1 MHATALTLALTAAL
15 CLAVGTH
22 VQHRAVASGA
32 TRIHRLARSP
42 LWLVGLG
49 LIAVET
55 VLNVIALGLAP
66 VALIQPLGTLSLVA
80 VVVLGLREGRAHH
93 LTRGVVAGIAL
104 TIVSVALF
112 VGLSS
117 PWSTPPEA
125 PPTRLLQVAFLLL
138 ALSGLA
144 CAIALSAVGHI
155 VRVVSAGAVFGAVAA
170 GAHALVHDVRAD
182 PGPGSGHDSDLGSGP
197 GLGSLDRLGEL
208 AHAVSNVQWVLLV
221 GILAGSVAGMWVV
234 QTAYRNGP
242 PETVLAGLTVIDP
255 LVAVGIGT
263 VLLGEYS
270 RMPAPVVGGLVVAA
284 VCAVV
289 GVLLLVRAHP
299 AVDRGSRASAST
311 APPTTA
317 LPPAPSSRLPSTPA
331 LPPRPPHLPAPPP
344 APAPHGATFTNR
356 RSWS

>member
-1 MHATALTLALTAAL
+1 MHTTALTLALIAAL

-32 TRIHRLARSP
+32 TRIHRLAHNP

-49 LIAVET
+49 LILLET
-55 VLNVIALGLAP
+55 VLNVVALGLAP

-93 LTRGVVAGIAL
+93 LTPGVVAGIAL

-117 PWSTPPEA
+117 SWSTPPEA
-125 PPTRLLQVAFLLL
+125 PPTRLLHLAFLLL
-138 ALSGLA
+138 ALSGLC
-144 CAIALSAVGHI
+144 CAIALSTVGHV
-155 VRVVSAGAVFGAVAA
+155 VRVVAAGAVFGAVAA
-170 GAHALVHDVRAD
+170 GAHVLVHDLRAA
-182 PGPGSGHDSDLGSGP
+182 LGIGNGRGIGNGP
-197 GLGSLDRLGEL
+197 GLESLLRLGDM
-208 AHAVSNVQWVLLV
+208 ARAVGGVQWLLLG

-234 QTAYRNGP
+234 QTAYRSGP

-270 RMPAPVVGGLVVAA
+270 RMPAPVVGGLVIAA
-284 VCAVV
+284 SSAVV
-289 GVLLLVRAHP
+289 GILLLVRAHP
-299 AVDRGSRASAST
+299 AVARGSRASASSVPPSPT
-311 APPTTA
+311 PPPT
-317 LPPAPSSRLPSTPA
+317 P
-331 LPPRPPHLPAPPP
+331 PPRPPHRPASPPV
-344 APAPHGATFTNR
+344 PAPHGATLTNR
-356 RSWS
+356 RS